1 MRAFLCTALATLGL
15 ATIGVSASAQT
26 SDEAPARI
34 VVDVSAISQSYSTGE
49 GQEVAEVS
57 VPIAVSA
64 VVTPNLG
71 LNARTAYASV
81 TGDGLETLS
90 GLADTQ
96 LGASWEQPVGG
107 GLVDLSVSLN
117 LPTGQ
122 TALTQE
128 QFSTSATLALDDYAF
143 AVPTLGRGLVLSPA
157 VAVAVPLGDA
167 LAIGV
172 GAAYASS
179 SSFTLFE
186 SDTSAYTPAAETIL
200 TAGLDASLGGASS
213 FTLEGSYVTYGE
225 DSYRGNAF
233 QPGDKLA
240 ASLRLALGSG
250 TIRSHVFARYRQV
263 SEGEIGTPAR
273 PVGYLRPTQAQVA
286 LGFDVV
292 RPGVEVGL
300 VSALR
305 YYGTLSEVTSASE
318 FASSLADQQVLLD
331 LGLAPT
337 IRVGPNAALRG
348 SVTYTLGVAE
358 AAGASPLTGLRIGGG
373 VSLGI

>member
-1 MRAFLCTALATLGL
+1 MRATLSTVLALMGL
-15 ATIGVSASAQT
+15 ATAGGSASAQ
-26 SDEAPARI
+26 APGDAPTRL
-34 VVDVSAISQSYSTGE
+34 VVDVAAISQSYTTGDDQ
-49 GQEVAEVS
+49 GVAEVS
-57 VPIAVSA
+57 VPLAVSA
-64 VVTPNLG
+64 ALTPNLG
-71 LNARTAYASV
+71 LSARTAYASV

-107 GLVDLSVSLN
+107 GIVDLSVSLN
-117 LPTGQ
+117 VPTGQ
-122 TALTQE
+122 TALTEE
-128 QFSTSATLALDDYAF
+128 QFTTSATLALDDYAF

-157 VAVAVPLGDA
+157 LAVAVPLGDA
-167 LAIGV
+167 LAVGV
-172 GAAYASS
+172 GAAYASA

-225 DSYRGNAF
+225 DRYRGTAF
-233 QPGDKLA
+233 RPGDKLA

-250 TIRSHVFARYRQV
+250 TVRSHLFARYRQV
-263 SEGEIGTPAR
+263 GESDVGPR
-273 PVGYLRPTQAQVA
+273 GPVGYLRPTQAQVA
-286 LGFDVV
+286 LGIDVV

-300 VSALR
+300 VSGLR
-305 YYGTLSEVTSASE
+305 YYGTLSEATSASE
-318 FASSLADQQVLLD
+318 FATALADQQVLLD

-337 IRVGPNAALRG
+337 VRVGPSAALRG

-358 AAGASPLTGLRIGGG
+358 SAGAPALTGLRIGGG
-373 VSLGI
+373 VSFGL